1 MPCSSI
7 IRIRSR
13 MRCKRFFKNQLN
25 QPAKTSLPAAL
36 FLLRE
41 GDGGKSALLSI
52 CCQNVVKT
60 PNECKNEPSRAISRC
75 EKSPI
80 SRASW
85 VVRVET
91 TDSAVNDHV
100 PWLKP

>member
-60 PNECKNEPSRAISRC
+60 PNECKIESFQANSKHK
-75 EKSPI
+75 KSPI
-80 SRASW
+80 SRASSM
-85 VVRVET
+85 VAAIGFEPMTGRV
-91 TDSAVNDHV
+91 
-100 PWLKP
+100 